1 MRVLFVVFIIILCT
15 RQVEAFRASISRRM
29 GGQLGSHGV
38 LTNALRLSESSNEGD
53 VGESPASDISAEN
66 GEGPEDES
74 EEEKYKREK
83 LAEIR
88 ELRSKEVFVER
99 NTGRWECQACGF
111 VYDEKDGYEKRG
123 VPKGTQFAAVENF
136 RCPQCGAGKKYF
148 VEETE
153 TLSGFKENLKYGFGG
168 NSLTAG
174 QKSNL
179 IYGGLAIGFAIFMSG
194 YLLE

>member
-1 MRVLFVVFIIILCT
+1 MRGFLVLFVIVLCS
-15 RQVEAFRASISRRM
+15 RHLFAFRASLSRRV
-29 GGQLGSHGV
+29 GGFHGPAQL
-38 LTNALRLSESSNEGD
+38 LTPALRLSDSSSESEVGVPPVEGMS
-53 VGESPASDISAEN
+53 EEN
-66 GEGPEDES
+66 GDEIDDES

-88 ELRSKEVFVER
+88 ELQAKEVFVER

-111 VYDEKDGYEKRG
+111 VYDESDGYEKRG
-123 VPKGTQFAAVENF
+123 VPAGTQFAAVENF

-148 VEETE
+148 VQETE

-179 IYGGLAIGFAIFMSG
+179 IYGGLAIGFVIFMSG

>member
-1 MRVLFVVFIIILCT
+1 MIRLVYVVLFIILVQA
-15 RQVEAFRASISRRM
+15 RAFRVSLSARR
-29 GGQLGSHGV
+29 GALIGPKQI
-38 LTNALRLSESSNEGD
+38 LTTALRLSESSTEGGL
-53 VGESPASDISAEN
+53 GESPVGSMSEGN
-66 GEGPEDES
+66 GEELDGES
-74 EEEKYKREK
+74 EEDKYKREK
-83 LAEIR
+83 LAEIA
-88 ELRSKEVFVER
+88 ELQAKEVFVER

-123 VPKGTQFAAVENF
+123 VPKGTQLAAVENF

-148 VEETE
+148 IEETE

>member
-1 MRVLFVVFIIILCT
+1 MLRLVYVVLFIILVQA
-15 RQVEAFRASISRRM
+15 RAFRVSLSARR
-29 GGQLGSHGV
+29 GALIGPKHI
-38 LTNALRLSESSNEGD
+38 LTTALRLSESSTEGGL
-53 VGESPASDISAEN
+53 GESPVGSMSEGN
-66 GEGPEDES
+66 GEELDGES
-74 EEEKYKREK
+74 EEDKYKREK
-83 LAEIR
+83 LAEIA
-88 ELRSKEVFVER
+88 ELQAKEVFVER

>member
-1 MRVLFVVFIIILCT
+1 MTQKSGLLVQSV
-15 RQVEAFRASISRRM
+15 S
-29 GGQLGSHGV
+29 
-38 LTNALRLSESSNEGD
+38 ALQM
-53 VGESPASDISAEN
+53 SDS
-66 GEGPEDES
+66 GEGVGAVSMEGEEEES

-83 LAEIR
+83 LAEIK
-88 ELRSKEVFVER
+88 ELQDKEVFVER
-99 NTGRWECQACGF
+99 NTGRWECQACG
-111 VYDEKDGYEKRG
+111 YIYAEKDGYEKRG
-123 VPKGTQFAAVENF
+123 VPKGTMFSQIENF

-153 TLSGFKENLKYGFGG
+153 TLSGFKENLKYGLGG